1 MNTTRLLALIYE
13 HLATFELPEPWSVRV
28 TPQHSYGEAPVVVQL
43 RGVLL
48 PGVASDLLAWADT
61 LTDVSAEAW
70 RVPGGYSVHLSI
82 RGRLADGTTV
92 TVFDGVDQN
101 VRFGLE
107 PDEKRPVS
115 LAVLREWAA
124 LDEGVAA

>member
-1 MNTTRLLALIYE
+1 MNATTLLALIHE

-28 TPQHSYGEAPVVVQL
+28 TPQHSYGEAPVGVQL
-43 RGVLL
+43 RGLLL

-92 TVFDGVDQN
+92 AVFDGVDQDA
-101 VRFGLE
+101 RFGLAPGE
-107 PDEKRPVS
+107 RQPVS
-115 LAVLREWAA
+115 LACLREWSTLDKGAA
-124 LDEGVAA
+124 A